1 MNKKNKFQEFINKL
15 EKRLLENNQEF
26 NKLELKSNLKFMGG
40 SNRGCINQT
49 EPSCSGNNSR
59 CTNIN
64 EVACGGSL
72 NKRCALIEVFS

>member
-1 MNKKNKFQEFINKL
+1 
-15 EKRLLENNQEF
+15 
-26 NKLELKSNLKFMGG
+26 MGG

-49 EPSCSGNNSR
+49 ELSCSGNNSR

-64 EVACGGSL
+64 EPACGGSI